1 MSRRPTAR
9 RRGDARTRRRLASL
23 IAALVT
29 VGVALAIAAIVA
41 VALFLGPGPT
51 ARHGTSTTVILRPG
65 AGLGEIAAD
74 LKRGGVIG
82 SDTLFILGA
91 EVSGAARRLKAGEY
105 AFASRASLSS
115 VMNAIAE
122 GRVVRHFITIP
133 EGVTSQFVMEALNK
147 ADYLTGFAPAPAEG
161 AVLPE
166 TYEVRRGDDR
176 AAVLRRMMD
185 ARDALL
191 ASLWAHRRPDLP
203 YKTPEEAVI
212 LASIVEKETAQPSER
227 PRIAAVFLNRLKAGM
242 PLQSDPT
249 VIYGLTGGRPLG
261 HGLTKPELESA
272 TPYNTYR
279 ITALPPT
286 PIGNPGRASL
296 AAALDPPR
304 TDELYFVANGTGGH
318 SFSATLA
325 EHNENVG
332 HWRALE
338 AQRACQAASQAAQ
351 TAAAAAR
358 TAAGAAKTAPP
369 PAKAPVKC

>member
-9 RRGDARTRRRLASL
+9 RGSPRTRRRLASL
-23 IAALVT
+23 VAALAT
-29 VGVALAIAAIVA
+29 VGVALAVAAV
-41 VALFLGPGPT
+41 VALVLFFAPGPP

-74 LKRGGVIG
+74 LKRAGVIG
-82 SDTLFILGA
+82 SDTLFIVGA
-91 EVSGAARRLKAGEY
+91 EVSGASRRLKAGEY

-115 VMNAIAE
+115 VMTEIAE

-133 EGVTSQFVMEALNK
+133 EGVTSEFVLETLNK
-147 ADYLTGFAPAPAEG
+147 ADFLTGFAPAPAEG

-191 ASLWAHRRPDLP
+191 ASLWAHRRADLP

-212 LASIVEKETAQPSER
+212 LASIVEKETAVPSER
-227 PRIAAVFLNRLKAGM
+227 PRIAGVFLNRLKAGM

-279 ITALPPT
+279 IAALPPT

-325 EHNENVG
+325 QHQQNVTR
-332 HWRALE
+332 WRAVE
-338 AQRACQAASQAAQ
+338 TERHCAAASQAAQ
-351 TAAAAAR
+351 AAAAAAR
-358 TAAGAAKTAPP
+358 AAGSAKIAAPA
-369 PAKAPVKC
+369 AKAPVKC